1 MTFRVYI
8 QHPKPKD
15 MGLCGISL
23 DKHGQALLLTADGAK
38 ATGDM
43 TRAKVDWIGGYGITI
58 SGMQENG
65 FDRTGRPKYSFQEWF
80 CAYVEDSNARQS

>member
-23 DKHGQALLLTADGAK
+23 DRHGQALLLTADGK
-38 ATGDM
+38 GVVKDM
-43 TRAKVDWIGGYGITI
+43 TRARVDWVQGNGIMV
-58 SGMQENG
+58 SGMEING
-65 FDRTGRPKYSFQEWF
+65 HDQAGRPKYSFQEWF
-80 CAYVEDSNARQS
+80 CAYVEDGKCSQ